1 MPRWSELRRCGGTLL
16 RATGVGFFLGLF
28 FELAPLLT
36 ALLPDAKA
44 RLSDPLAKAGVRV
57 SLHDHHLRVSP
68 SVFNDATDIER
79 LLAAL
84 PRA

>member
-1 MPRWSELRRCGGTLL
+1 
-16 RATGVGFFLGLF
+16 
-28 FELAPLLT
+28 
-36 ALLPDAKA
+36 
-44 RLSDPLAKAGVRV
+44 V

-68 SVFNDATDIER
+68 SVFNDATDVER